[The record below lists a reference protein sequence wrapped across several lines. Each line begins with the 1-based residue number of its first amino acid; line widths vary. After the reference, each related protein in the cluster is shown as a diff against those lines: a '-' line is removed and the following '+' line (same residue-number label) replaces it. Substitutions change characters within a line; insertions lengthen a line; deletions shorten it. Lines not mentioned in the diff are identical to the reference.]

1 MHPHRQGIQIEYN
14 SMFCLNYNIII
25 TIQFIIIIIIIII
38 MYLQYFE
45 IFLFFNMP
53 KLAKL
58 SKGIR

>member
-1 MHPHRQGIQIEYN
+1 MHPHRQGVQIEYN

-25 TIQFIIIIIIIII
+25 TIQFIIIII